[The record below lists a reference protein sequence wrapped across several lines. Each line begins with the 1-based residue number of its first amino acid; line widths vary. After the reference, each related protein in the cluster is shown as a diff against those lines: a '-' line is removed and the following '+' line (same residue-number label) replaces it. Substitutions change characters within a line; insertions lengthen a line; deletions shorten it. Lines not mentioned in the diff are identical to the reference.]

1 MKTPSIRTLARIF
14 LILILAALARPAMAD
29 AVTDA
34 FALCSVFDGAGLVT
48 EPCEVSGWGSSV
60 DVRIDTSAS
69 EARIMCAQVV
79 DMVHG
84 KGLRFGGTWT
94 LKIRS
99 PYSGDN
105 TIAYCTLR

>member
-1 MKTPSIRTLARIF
+1 MKTPGIRILAGIPLVLTLAT
-14 LILILAALARPAMAD
+14 LAQPVMAD

-79 DMVHG
+79 DIVHG

-105 TIAYCTLR
+105 TIAFCVLR